1 MSSLLMFNRVYRLE
15 IQSVMLVFSTPPV
28 NCCPSTYLLSDL
40 PHPFPPSQSKRT
52 VHCVAVGG
60 GEGVE
65 LYCRPYYAGFQLP
78 FSDKI
83 QNLQNCYTTPNKNTS
98 VGIGVFIV
106 PSSMASPQPPPFY
119 FPADPWI
126 FERRRSCYSPP
137 RCFLHGY
144 YYHS

>member
-1 MSSLLMFNRVYRLE
+1 MFNRVYRLE

-28 NCCPSTYLLSDL
+28 NCCSSTFSMTSPTPPPL
-40 PHPFPPSQSKRT
+40 PKVN
-52 VHCVAVGG
+52 VHVQYSVWLWGG
-60 GEGVE
+60 GGRDVE
-65 LYCRPYYAGFQLP
+65 LYCRPYSAGVQLP

-83 QNLQNCYTTPNKNTS
+83 QNLQNCYTTPNNNTS

-106 PSSMASPQPPPFY
+106 PSFMASPNHHRSIS
-119 FPADPWI
+119 ASDPGI
-126 FERRRSCYSPP
+126 FERRRNCYSPP

>member
-1 MSSLLMFNRVYRLE
+1 MFNRVYRLE
-15 IQSVMLVFSTPPV
+15 IQSVMLVFSIFFV

-40 PHPFPPSQSKRT
+40 PHPFPLSQSKRT

-60 GEGVE
+60 GGGGEGVE
-65 LYCRPYYAGFQLP
+65 LYCRPYSAGFQLP

-83 QNLQNCYTTPNKNTS
+83 QNLQNCYTTPNNNTS

-106 PSSMASPQPPPFY
+106 PSSMVSPQPPSFY
-119 FPADPWI
+119 FPADPGI
-126 FERRRSCYSPP
+126 FKRRRSYYSPR